1 MDYPAFDKEK
11 LDWED
16 YKQKLWLYLKAKIRR
31 FPKEKLDLIRK
42 AYNLAFESHKNV
54 FRKGGAKEP
63 YITHPVEVAIIV
75 ANELRFGS
83 TSIAAALLH
92 DCIEDVPELNK
103 DFITVAFG
111 KEISIIVDGVTKIT
125 KISGKENS
133 KQFDTFKKMILT
145 IPSDFRTFLIK
156 IADRLH
162 NMRTMDDMPEVSQRI
177 KSSENLYLYSKMAT
191 IAGFWKVKLELEDR
205 SFRYL
210 YPEEYEK
217 IYNLSQKNDK
227 VTYQNIEKLK
237 NNLFNLLLDLDEELK
252 FEIVERKS
260 LYKLWSQMNKYNI
273 QYSDINN
280 RYALRIIMDVP
291 HEFSRMRSY
300 KIYLALSDKLKISKL
315 KDHYLLKKTI
325 FRALTFNIETS
336 YTIVEVQVMSKN
348 DSDIA
353 TYGSLAEKRNFS
365 GLVFLK
371 DKINEYKT
379 FTDSNDE
386 DFDIREIFE
395 NIYVKTP
402 KGDIINLPVNSCVLD
417 FAFKI
422 HTNMGMKCIGAKTSN
437 QKPLTPTDKIQSGMT
452 LEILTSNNA
461 KPKIEWLDI
470 VATSRARNALKKYFS
485 EKIKE
490 NKDSN
495 ITITKIEKNR
505 VFVVDDKTEY
515 TLAACCN
522 PMIGDNCMGHLYHK
536 KLIIHKKEC
545 NEFIK
550 ISATDSSNIGLISW
564 KHLNKNKGF
573 VSKIHFE
580 GIDRMGIIRDI
591 VNIITNELKVNMN
604 KINVENFSGT
614 FIGQIELFVKDNQTL
629 KEIINNISQ
638 IDNITNVTMT
648 M

>member
-1 MDYPAFDKEK
+1 MDYPVFDKEK

-92 DCIEDVPELNK
+92 DCIEDVPDLNK

-111 KEISIIVDGVTKIT
+111 KEIATIVDGVTKIT

-217 IYNLSQKNDK
+217 IYNLSQKHDK

-273 QYSDINN
+273 QYSDIYN
-280 RYALRIIMDVP
+280 RYAIRIIMDVP

-300 KIYLALSDKLKISKL
+300 KIYLALSDKLNISTL

-336 YTIVEVQVMSKN
+336 YNIVEVQVMSKT

-365 GLVFLK
+365 GLEFLK

-386 DFDIREIFE
+386 DFDIREIFD

-402 KGDIINLPVNSCVLD
+402 NGDIINLPVNSCVLD

-422 HTNMGMKCIGAKTSN
+422 H
-437 QKPLTPTDKIQSGMT
+437 L
-452 LEILTSNNA
+452 LL
-461 KPKIEWLDI
+461 L
-470 VATSRARNALKKYFS
+470 
-485 EKIKE
+485 IKFKAE
-490 NKDSN
+490 
-495 ITITKIEKNR
+495 
-505 VFVVDDKTEY
+505 
-515 TLAACCN
+515 
-522 PMIGDNCMGHLYHK
+522 
-536 KLIIHKKEC
+536 
-545 NEFIK
+545 
-550 ISATDSSNIGLISW
+550 
-564 KHLNKNKGF
+564 
-573 VSKIHFE
+573 
-580 GIDRMGIIRDI
+580 
-591 VNIITNELKVNMN
+591 
-604 KINVENFSGT
+604 
-614 FIGQIELFVKDNQTL
+614 
-629 KEIINNISQ
+629 
-638 IDNITNVTMT
+638 
-648 M
+648 